1 MMASQHGPGQ
11 IVKIAQAGPTAVF
24 LPRWLGRIM
33 SLLRDQRRLAVGAKN
48 TLWPTQLTECV
59 VALGVVQ
66 QVLKVDHRRE
76 TVGQRG

>member
-11 IVKIAQAGPTAVF
+11 IVKIAQADSTAVL
-24 LPRWLGRIM
+24 LPRRLGRIM
-33 SLLRDQRRLAVGAKN
+33 SLLRNQRRRAVGAKN
-48 TLWPTQLTECV
+48 TLWPTQLTECA

-76 TVGQRG
+76 TVGQLG

>member
-1 MMASQHGPGQ
+1 
-11 IVKIAQAGPTAVF
+11 
-24 LPRWLGRIM
+24 
-33 SLLRDQRRLAVGAKN
+33 VGAEN
-48 TLWPTQLTECV
+48 TFRPTQLTEFV